1 MRSPDTCVA
10 TWRVGWFEP
19 IMGFSFELVGLGVR
33 EGMFGLRRSGCDHAG
48 DRLHVGEATPLD
60 ATNHARQSGQAA
72 VPGHEGLNVL
82 NQSLAVESLQRCAL
96 FAHVGQDG
104 LVALAGLMRR
114 RRFRRN
120 EVIFHQGDIGDSL
133 QVVASGGVKIL
144 LPSADG
150 DEAIIASLKPGD
162 FFGELALLD
171 SSPRSTTATAL
182 EQTETLTLPRDEF
195 IRLLGEDS
203 RLVQA
208 LLHGLAQELRR
219 LTGHVEELHFLDL
232 AGRLSMRLVR
242 LAREADPGAHGRV
255 ELDWPFTQSDLAA
268 MIGGTRQSVNK
279 LLSGLV
285 EDQLVSI
292 ERDTLVI
299 NDLAQLELHAAR

>member
-1 MRSPDTCVA
+1 MAVDS
-10 TWRVGWFEP
+10 
-19 IMGFSFELVGLGVR
+19 
-33 EGMFGLRRSGCDHAG
+33 LR
-48 DRLHVGEATPLD
+48 
-60 ATNHARQSGQAA
+60 
-72 VPGHEGLNVL
+72 
-82 NQSLAVESLQRCAL
+82 RCAL
-96 FAHVGQDG
+96 FAHVAEDG
-104 LVALAGLMRR
+104 LRTIAAQMRR

-133 QVVASGGVKIL
+133 QVVASGGVKIV
-144 LPSADG
+144 LPSAEG
-150 DEAIIASLKPGD
+150 EEAIIASLKPGD

-182 EQTETLTLPRDEF
+182 EPTETLALPRDQF
-195 IRLLGEDS
+195 LKLLDDDPA
-203 RLVQA
+203 LVHA
-208 LLHGLAQELRR
+208 LLHALAEELRR

-242 LAREADPGAHGRV
+242 LARDQNPDATGRA

-285 EDQLVSI
+285 DGGLISI
-292 ERDTLVI
+292 ERETLVI
-299 NDLAQLELHAAR
+299 NDIDQLERTGSR